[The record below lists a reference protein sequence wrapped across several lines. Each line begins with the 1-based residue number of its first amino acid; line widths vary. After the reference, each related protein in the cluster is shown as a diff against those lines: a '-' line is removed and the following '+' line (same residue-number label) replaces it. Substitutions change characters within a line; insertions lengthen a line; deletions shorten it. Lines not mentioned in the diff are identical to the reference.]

1 MNGQRLLFLLCCSTA
16 CDLGSASDDDDPT
29 GAESDGGDPSGASTD
44 EAGSG
49 GGPDTGSGGGP
60 DTGSGG
66 GPDTGSGGG
75 DALPDSVLVFL
86 RDEGSWAQSVH
97 AYDVATD
104 QTWLVTD
111 LGGDTQ
117 IRSLAIPPDR
127 TTIALAADYA
137 STTADESEG
146 IWQVPVAGGAPEPFM
161 DPIPGEGAA
170 QDLSDLAFD
179 RDGTQVWFTYSNENG
194 GSAIGRAAQ
203 GGVPEIFGDANAG
216 CISTYAASPSPTGA
230 ELLALRD
237 GCSDA
242 AAEGLIMHALPP
254 SGAGQVVVPVGDIY
268 EFGGAMPQWSADG
281 SAVMFVLSM
290 RIDVDGDGVYDGQG
304 DTLLAMDTASAQF
317 FEVVPAAIG
326 QLIHRF
332 ALSPDELGIALCM
345 GSANG
350 RDLVLLDLHGESAT
364 YRQLTDDG
372 ASCHVAW

>member
-1 MNGQRLLFLLCCSTA
+1 MNGHRLLFVLCCSTA
-16 CDLGSASDDDDPT
+16 CDLGTASNDDDPIA
-29 GAESDGGDPSGASTD
+29 GESDGGDPSGVSTHD
-44 EAGSG
+44 TAGAD
-49 GGPDTGSGGGP
+49 DTGTAGAD
-60 DTGSGG
+60 DTGTAGVD
-66 GPDTGSGGG
+66 DTGTVGG
-75 DALPDSVLVFL
+75 DALPDSVLMYL
-86 RDEGSWAQSVH
+86 HDDGSWAQSVH

-117 IRSLAIPPDR
+117 IRSLAIHPDR
-127 TTIALAADYA
+127 TTVALAAYYA
-137 STTADESEG
+137 SATPDESEG
-146 IWQVPVAGGAPEPFM
+146 IWRVPVGGGTPEAIM

-170 QDLSDLAFD
+170 QDLADLAFD
-179 RDGTQVWFTYSNENG
+179 HDGSEIWFTYSNENG

-216 CISTYAASPSPTGA
+216 CISTHAPSPSPTGA

-242 AAEGLIMHALPP
+242 AAEGLVAHALPP
-254 SGAGQVVVPVGDIY
+254 SGAGQVVVPIGDIY
-268 EFGGAMPQWSADG
+268 EFGGAPSQWSADG
-281 SAVMFVLSM
+281 SAVMFVLST
-290 RIDVDGDGVYDGQG
+290 RIDVDGDGIYDGQG
-304 DTLLAMDTASAQF
+304 DTLVAMDTASGQF
-317 FEVVPAAIG
+317 FEVIPAAIG

-372 ASCHVAW
+372 ASCHMAW